1 MDVEAIDRN
10 IEDFRIGD
18 RAKITWNVTKQ
29 DIASF
34 ANLSGDFNPLH
45 TDIEYA
51 ISEGYRDCV
60 AHGLLLSSKLSS
72 LIGMKL
78 PGRRCLLID
87 QTLAYPNPAYAGDR
101 LNLSATITNL
111 HLELRIVELKVSIT
125 KIEANAKTGNTV
137 ARGKMTC
144 KILSS

>member
-1 MDVEAIDRN
+1 MEAIDRN
-10 IEDFRIGD
+10 IEDLKIGD
-18 RAKITWNVTKQ
+18 RAKITWTVTKQ

-45 TDIEYA
+45 TDTNYA
-51 ISEGYRDCV
+51 ISKGYRGSGV
-60 AHGLLLSSKLSS
+60 HGLLLGSKLSS
-72 LIGMKL
+72 LVGMKL

-87 QTLAYPNPAYAGDR
+87 QTLAYPNAAYAGDR
-101 LNLSATITNL
+101 LNLSASIINL

-125 KIEANAKTGNTV
+125 KIDANAKTGNTV

>member
-10 IEDFRIGD
+10 IEDLKVGD
-18 RAKITWNVTKQ
+18 RAKKTWTVTKQ

-45 TDIEYA
+45 IDTDYA
-51 ISEGYRDCV
+51 ISAGYRDSV
-60 AHGLLLSSKLSS
+60 AHGLLLGAKLSS
-72 LIGMKL
+72 LVGMKL

-87 QTLAYPNPAYAGDR
+87 QTLAYPNAAYAGDR
-101 LNLSATITNL
+101 LNLSATIINL
-111 HLELRIVELKVSIT
+111 HPELRIVELKVLIT
-125 KIEANAKTGNTV
+125 KIGTNSKSGNTV